1 MILVAGLGNPGSEY
15 ASTKHNLGF
24 LTVDE
29 IGKRAGIDLKKKKF
43 SGVYGEGTF
52 NNDKLILLKPET
64 YMNRS
69 GESVSSAASF
79 YHIPAENIIIIHD
92 ELDLP
97 TGTVRI
103 KAGGGSAGHKGLKSV
118 MGELGSGDFI
128 RIRIGIGKPR
138 EKKGT
143 VSHVLT
149 KFNKEESELVRES
162 LLRAADAVLEIIRH
176 GLQKAMNKYNVRP
189 ESEESAGQPNQE

>member
-24 LTVDE
+24 LAVDE

-43 SGVYGEGTF
+43 SGIYGEGTF
-52 NNDKLILLKPET
+52 NGGKLMLLKPET

-69 GESVSSAASF
+69 GESVSSAAGF
-79 YHIPAENIIIIHD
+79 YHIPTGNIIIIHD

-97 TGTVRI
+97 AGTVRI
-103 KAGGGSAGHKGLKSV
+103 KAGGGSAGHKGVMSV
-118 MGELGSGDFI
+118 IGELGSGDFT
-128 RIRIGIGKPR
+128 RVRIGIGKPR

-149 KFNKEESELVRES
+149 KFSKEESELASES
-162 LLRAADAVLEIIRH
+162 VMRAADAVLEIIRH
-176 GLQKAMNKYNVRP
+176 GLRKAMNKYNVRS
-189 ESEESAGQPNQE
+189 ESEDRDGQPDQG

>member
-15 ASTKHNLGF
+15 ASTKHNLGY

-43 SGVYGEGTF
+43 SGIYGEGTF

-69 GESVSSAASF
+69 GESVSTAVSF
-79 YHIPAENIIIIHD
+79 YHIPAENIIIVHD

-97 TGTVRI
+97 AGTVRI
-103 KAGGGSAGHKGLKSV
+103 KAGGGSAGHKGVMSV

-128 RIRIGIGKPR
+128 RVRIGIGKPR

-149 KFNKEESELVRES
+149 KFNKEESELVSES
-162 LLRAADAVLEIIRH
+162 VLRAADAVLEIIQQ

-189 ESEESAGQPNQE
+189 ESEESTGQPNQG

>member
-43 SGVYGEGTF
+43 SGIYGVGTF

-69 GESVSSAASF
+69 GESVSSAVSF

-118 MGELGSGDFI
+118 MGELGSGEFI
-128 RIRIGIGKPR
+128 RVRIGIGKPR

-189 ESEESAGQPNQE
+189 ESEESTGQPNQE

>member
-24 LTVDE
+24 LAVDE

-43 SGVYGEGTF
+43 SGIYGEGTF
-52 NNDKLILLKPET
+52 NGGKLILLKPET

-69 GESVSSAASF
+69 GESVSSAAGF
-79 YHIPAENIIIIHD
+79 YHIPTENIIIIHD

-97 TGTVRI
+97 AGTVRI
-103 KAGGGSAGHKGLKSV
+103 KAGGGSAGHKGVMSV
-118 MGELGSGDFI
+118 IGELGSGDFT
-128 RIRIGIGKPR
+128 RVRIGIGKPR
-138 EKKGT
+138 EKIGT

-149 KFNKEESELVRES
+149 RFSKEESELASGSVM
-162 LLRAADAVLEIIRH
+162 RAADAVLEIIQH
-176 GLQKAMNKYNVRP
+176 GLRKAMNKYNVRS
-189 ESEESAGQPNQE
+189 ESEERDGQPDQG

>member
-15 ASTKHNLGF
+15 ASTKHNLGY

-29 IGKRAGIDLKKKKF
+29 IGKRTGIDLKKKKF
-43 SGVYGEGTF
+43 RGLYGEGAL

-79 YHIPAENIIIIHD
+79 YNIPAENIIIIHD

-97 TGTVRI
+97 AGTVRI
-103 KAGGGSAGHKGLKSV
+103 KAGGGSAGHKGITSV
-118 MGELGSGDFI
+118 MNELGSGDFI
-128 RIRIGIGKPR
+128 RIRIGIGKP
-138 EKKGT
+138 EQKSGT
-143 VSHVLT
+143 VSHVLS
-149 KFNKEESELVRES
+149 KFKKGESELLRES
-162 LLRAADAVLEIIRH
+162 VFRAADAVWEIIQH
-176 GLQKAMNKYNVRP
+176 GLQKAMNKFNVRP
-189 ESEESAGQPNQE
+189 ESEESAGQPDQS